1 MRLAG
6 RQGWW
11 LSVGWSKV
19 GKSILCPQIQG
30 EALGGGLARRGVTAM
45 VDLSWLLAAHRQ
57 QQPLG
62 RRGRRDEQ
70 GLVHC

>member
-1 MRLAG
+1 MVQHG
-6 RQGWW
+6 MEQG
-11 LSVGWSKV
+11 

-30 EALGGGLARRGVTAM
+30 EALGVGLARWGVPDTA
-45 VDLSWLLAAHRQ
+45 DLSWLLAAHRQ

-70 GLVHC
+70 GLVHF